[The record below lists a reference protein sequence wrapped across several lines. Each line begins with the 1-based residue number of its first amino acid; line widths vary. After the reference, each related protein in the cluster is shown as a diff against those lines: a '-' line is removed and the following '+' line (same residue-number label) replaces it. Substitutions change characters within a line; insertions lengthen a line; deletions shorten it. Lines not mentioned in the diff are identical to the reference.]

1 VHGTVVCW
9 APLEQCLLKGLW
21 RGGVERAIATPE
33 VTLTDA
39 VSLAA
44 QDGELERERE
54 SAFEIPG
61 CGGAEGRRR

>member
-1 VHGTVVCW
+1 
-9 APLEQCLLKGLW
+9 LLKGLW

-54 SAFEIPG
+54 KVLLRYLAV
-61 CGGAEGRRR
+61 GGLRVADDNLVCHE